1 MNKIYY
7 LSTCNTCKRI
17 LGELELPDDIALQEV
32 KTEALTE
39 AQLDAMKALSGTY
52 ESLFNRRSQLY
63 RKQGLA
69 EKSLSETD
77 YRALILSHY
86 TFLKR
91 PVIIAGDKIFI
102 GNSKKVV
109 AAAKQAI
116 HG

>member
-1 MNKIYY
+1 MKKIYH

-17 LGELELPDDIALQEV
+17 LNELELPDDVVLQEV
-32 KTEALTE
+32 KTEMVTE
-39 AQLDAMKALSGTY
+39 AQLDEMKALSGSY
-52 ESLFNRRSQLY
+52 EALFNRRSQLY

-69 EKSLSETD
+69 EKTLSEED
-77 YRALILSHY
+77 YRTLILSHY

-91 PVIIAGDKIFI
+91 PVAVVKGEIFI

-109 AAAKQAI
+109 EAAKQAI